1 MRRRDIRR
9 ANHNFMLG
17 IIGMAVVVM
26 MVVAVFWF
34 WCLKCVIF
42 RAISANYSGKSIFF
56 HF

>member
-9 ANHNFMLG
+9 ANHNLMLG

-34 WCLKCVIF
+34 WCLK
-42 RAISANYSGKSIFF
+42 
-56 HF
+56 